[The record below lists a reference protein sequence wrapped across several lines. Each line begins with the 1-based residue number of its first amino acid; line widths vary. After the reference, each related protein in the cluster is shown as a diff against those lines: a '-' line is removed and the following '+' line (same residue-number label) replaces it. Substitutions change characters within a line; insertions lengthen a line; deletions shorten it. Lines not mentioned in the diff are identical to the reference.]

1 MHKPEGSYKVLP
13 LNKKSLRV
21 LGSILNQKE
30 LDVKFAIFHGKN
42 KAYIHEIVRKKRESM
57 QRKKKLML
65 ALLPLLIVPKL
76 QPSVWEVLS

>member
-42 KAYIHEIVRKKRESM
+42 KAYIHEIV
-57 QRKKKLML
+57 KKKERKYAKEKEINASFAAPPHSAQTAAQCLGS
-65 ALLPLLIVPKL
+65 A
-76 QPSVWEVLS
+76 